1 MKIIKRL
8 LSVTLMLAILI
19 AAVPVIET
27 NALST
32 PSIKIVSKTSSTVT
46 FDVVYPNQ
54 NAWGNRL
61 EICNLNNQS
70 WKEIQPKFYMKNGRY
85 TFTGLEYGTPYCGR
99 LTYYDE
105 KAGWKVVDL
114 YVTTV
119 GYNKTGRNIKVDL
132 ADSYLKGSITPENL
146 TRWIKHLDAAY
157 DAYYDL
163 VGTKPVNGSKIT
175 IKASSDNYGW
185 AWVYSSNS
193 DPTIYWK
200 KDYISDEL
208 KVINKTD
215 TWSFG
220 ILHELGH
227 LFDINDRWNF
237 DAEFWANTKMVYV
250 LETLNAKVLMNNKL
264 YTGAEIAQYYYSGA
278 GSGSYINT
286 LGKSEPTY
294 SGDGLTYM
302 FIHLKNQ
309 VGWNAFK
316 SAFRYISDKRIVAPQ
331 NYKFNMFMS
340 ILKNNSNGY
349 DPMSIFTANQKS
361 VISSALNQ
369 NNIK

>member
-1 MKIIKRL
+1 MKILKKLI
-8 LSVTLMLAILI
+8 SVTLMLAILV

-32 PSIKIVSKTSSTVT
+32 PSIKLVSKTSSTIT
-46 FDVVYPNQ
+46 FDVVYPDQ

-61 EICNLNNQS
+61 EVCNLNNQT

-114 YVTTV
+114 HVTTV

-146 TRWIKHLDAAY
+146 TRWIKHLDDAY

-163 VGTKPVNGSKIT
+163 VGTKPVNGSQIT
-175 IKASSDNYGW
+175 IKASDGNYGW
-185 AWVYSSNS
+185 AWVYPSNS

-208 KVINKTD
+208 KVINNKD
-215 TWSFG
+215 SWSFG

-227 LFDINDRWNF
+227 LFDINDQWNF

-264 YTGAEIAQYYYSGA
+264 YTGSEIAQYYYSGA

-294 SGDGLTYM
+294 SGDGLTYI
-302 FIHLKNQ
+302 FIKLKNQ

-316 SAFRYISDKRIVAPQ
+316 STFRNFTENDINVPNHMKLFV
-331 NYKFNMFMS
+331 FMS
-340 ILKNNSNGY
+340 VLHNYTNDYN
-349 DPMSIFTANQKS
+349 PMSIFSIAQKR
-361 VISSALNQ
+361 VICSALNQ
-369 NNIK
+369 TNM

>member
-1 MKIIKRL
+1 MKIIKKL
-8 LSVTLMLAILI
+8 ISVTLMLAILI

-32 PSIKIVSKTSSTVT
+32 PSIKLVSKTSSTVT

-61 EICNLNNQS
+61 EICNLNNQT

-163 VGTKPVNGSKIT
+163 VGTKPANGEKIS
-175 IKASSDNYGW
+175 IVASDENYG
-185 AWVYSSNS
+185 ALWVYSGR
-193 DPTIYWK
+193 PTIYWQK
-200 KDYISDEL
+200 NCIKDGL
-208 KVINKTD
+208 KPVND
-215 TWSFG
+215 YDDWSFG
-220 ILHELGH
+220 VLHELGH
-227 LFDINDRWNF
+227 LFDIDGRWNF
-237 DAEFWANTKMVYV
+237 DAEFWANTKMIYV
-250 LETLNAKVLMNNKL
+250 LESLNARVLVNNKIRV
-264 YTGAEIAQYYYSGA
+264 GGEIVQYYYSE
-278 GSGSYINT
+278 SPYGSYINT
-286 LGKSEPTY
+286 LGKSDPTF
-294 SGDGLTYM
+294 SGDALTYM
-302 FIHLKNQ
+302 FIQLKNQ

-331 NYKFNMFMS
+331 NDKFNMFMS

-349 DPMSIFTANQKS
+349 DPMSIFTAKQKS